1 MAWSSLSCTFLMS
14 CPARASSPFFIASA
28 ASWALRYAASLE
40 GVITV
45 LSGMSNVE
53 QMEDN
58 LSFMENF
65 QPLSED
71 ERKVVDNAVAAL
83 NAIPHIPCTACQYCV
98 KGCPM
103 EIAIPGIFKAMN
115 SYLIYNNLPG
125 ARGNYGFETR
135 LGGVASKCIACR
147 QCEEVCPQHIAI
159 VDELARV
166 AEILEKK

>member
-1 MAWSSLSCTFLMS
+1 MVEPSQGLDTEREQEASG
-14 CPARASSPFFIASA
+14 RAFWFGQLGDSGAVHSEKVLDSA
-28 ASWALRYAASLE
+28 
-40 GVITV
+40 
-45 LSGMSNVE
+45 
-53 QMEDN
+53 
-58 LSFMENF
+58 
-65 QPLSED
+65 
-71 ERKVVDNAVAAL
+71 
-83 NAIPHIPCTACQYCV
+83 AIPHIPCPACQYCV

-135 LGGVASKCIACR
+135 LGGVASNCIACR

-159 VDELARV
+159 VDELARA